1 MAHTTDSSSRLLR
14 GIGRFDFIALII
26 NITIGAGILGLPAKL
41 YALIGVWSL
50 FAYVVSATVVVLII
64 LCFAEVSSRF
74 SATGGPYLYAR
85 VAFGPLVGFEVGWLF
100 WLSRMAAFA
109 SICNLF
115 VSYAAL
121 FRPQLAGGWERAS
134 LITALIVGVT
144 GINYL
149 GVQRSARVNTV
160 FTVSKLLTI
169 GLFAIVGLFFVDTA
183 AFSFPTFPDYT
194 SFSQAVLLLIFTF
207 SGFDVAAIPAG
218 EVQQPQRTVPLSL
231 LISIGTVAVLFIAVQ
246 LVCIG
251 TLPDLTHSERPLA
264 DAAGHFIG
272 PGGALFI
279 TIVALITAMGTLH
292 ALMLTGPRLLFAMAE
307 QKQLPAWL
315 AWTHPRFRTPY
326 VAILL
331 TAALQLLLAITGTF
345 LYALTLSTLIRLAYF
360 ALTCA
365 AVPILRRRSDVPM
378 AQFQVT
384 GGLVVSGLAV
394 LLCAWLLSNSSG
406 REARDVAIA
415 GAVGLVIYG
424 VNRYRRAKTHVT
436 HDQPSPE

>member
-14 GIGRFDFIALII
+14 GINRFDFIALII

-50 FAYVVSATVVVLII
+50 LAYVVSATVVILII

-134 LITALIVGVT
+134 LITGLIVGVT
-144 GINYL
+144 GINYV

-169 GLFAIVGLFFVDTA
+169 GLFAIVGLFFIDTA
-183 AFSFPTFPDYT
+183 AFTFPEFPGYT

-231 LISIGTVAVLFIAVQ
+231 LVSIGTVAVLFIAVQ

-307 QKQLPAWL
+307 QKQLPDWL
-315 AWTHPRFRTPY
+315 AQTHPRFRTPY

-365 AVPILRRRSDVPM
+365 AVPILRLRTDVPM
-378 AQFQVT
+378 AQFQVA
-384 GGLVVSGLAV
+384 GGLVVSALAV
-394 LLCAWLLSNSSG
+394 LLCAWLLSNSAG

-415 GAVGLVIYG
+415 GGVGLVIFG
-424 VNRYRRAKTHVT
+424 VNRYRRAKTAHNG
-436 HDQPSPE
+436 